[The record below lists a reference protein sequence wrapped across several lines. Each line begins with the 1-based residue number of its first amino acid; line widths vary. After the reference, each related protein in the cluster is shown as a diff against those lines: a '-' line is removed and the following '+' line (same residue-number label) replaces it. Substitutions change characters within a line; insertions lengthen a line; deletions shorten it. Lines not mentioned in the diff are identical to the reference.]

1 MKVEKLGLAREVLP
15 SNSSAQQLD
24 TIGMQVDKLRTVR
37 EVMKTSGQE
46 FDSALGG
53 ASKLVNSFGKVYTA
67 AVTADNGVAASL
79 ENPIV
84 PWSLPSG
91 INPEGKYA
99 PQVAVM
105 TCTPVA
111 GYFEIIDR
119 SQVRI
124 TSVKFLQRE
133 RQLNEMKI
141 VEPQDRRE
149 AGEHQIPTV
158 SPGDTN
164 DGMIQ
169 ELLTNRMNC
178 PRTMKQ

>member
-1 MKVEKLGLAREVLP
+1 MKVEKVGVAREVLP
-15 SNSSAQQLD
+15 NNSSAQQLD
-24 TIGMQVDKLRTVR
+24 TIGMQVDQVRTVR

-53 ASKLVNSFGKVYTA
+53 ASKLVNSFFSEFYTA

-79 ENPIV
+79 ENPLV

-99 PQVAVM
+99 PQVAVI
-105 TCTPVA
+105 CTPVT

-124 TSVKFLQRE
+124 TSVMFLQRE
-133 RQLNEMKI
+133 KQLNE
-141 VEPQDRRE
+141 
-149 AGEHQIPTV
+149 
-158 SPGDTN
+158 
-164 DGMIQ
+164 
-169 ELLTNRMNC
+169 
-178 PRTMKQ
+178 